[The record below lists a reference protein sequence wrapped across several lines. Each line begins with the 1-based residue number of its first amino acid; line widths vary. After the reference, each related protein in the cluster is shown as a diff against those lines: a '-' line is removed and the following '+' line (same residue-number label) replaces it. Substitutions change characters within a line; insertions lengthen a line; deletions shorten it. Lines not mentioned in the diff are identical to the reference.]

1 MRSFQLVEVNVNRLG
16 LVGVEKEK
24 ERVVEGCR
32 QDKRKRGEIWPLWVS
47 AERERERE
55 GGMAHG
61 RKEREKRVHVSG

>member
-16 LVGVEKEK
+16 LVGVEEEK

-47 AERERERE
+47 AERERE